1 MSPMRMTDRAKR
13 MASPAPATPSQPA
26 FLGHLDRVG
35 RRIHLGSTV
44 ACARSGYAELTLG
57 TVVAATAHKLRVEVA
72 AKMPQQPGGPRSLS
86 TGETFLVFPSQV
98 VALAHIT
105 HEEMVATS

>member
-1 MSPMRMTDRAKR
+1 MNSMSVTDRAKR
-13 MASPAPATPSQPA
+13 MASHTPTSSDQPT

-35 RRIHLGSTV
+35 QRIHLGSTV

-57 TVVAATAHKLRVEVA
+57 TAVAATTQKLRVEVA
-72 AKMPQQPGGPRSLS
+72 AAVRQRPDGPRSLC
-86 TGETFLVFPSQV
+86 TGETFLVHPSQV

-105 HEEMVATS
+105 HEELVAVL